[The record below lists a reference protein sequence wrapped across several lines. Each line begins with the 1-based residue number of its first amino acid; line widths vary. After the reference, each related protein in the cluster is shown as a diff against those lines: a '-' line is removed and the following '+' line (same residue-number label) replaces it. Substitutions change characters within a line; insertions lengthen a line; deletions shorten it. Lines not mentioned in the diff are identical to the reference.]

1 MIKQGI
7 TMVNEA
13 IVLDNAG
20 KYQESLDIYTNA
32 IQYLATGVRYE
43 KNPQLKQTITKKIDE
58 YMERAEQVKKII
70 DNKGANPTSEGGVA
84 NKPAGKD
91 VDDDEKK
98 KRMANLGSA
107 VLAEKPDIKWEDVA
121 GLDEAKG
128 LLKEAV
134 ILPQQYPHLFTGGRK
149 AWKGVLLYGPPGTGK
164 SFVAKA
170 VANQADCTF
179 FSLAASNLTSKWM
192 GESEK
197 MVSQLFEMA
206 RENKPSIIF
215 IDEIDSIAGAR
226 GEGKH
231 ESTTRMLT
239 QLLTEMDG
247 VGKDTTG
254 VMVLG
259 ATNCPWDLDQAM
271 RRRLERRIL
280 IPLPDE
286 TGRMVMFK
294 LYAGKDHCLQDPT
307 DFRTLAQYTDG
318 YSGADIS
325 IACRAALMLPLRKM
339 TDARHFKQAYK
350 RMPTENVDGE
360 SGGHVDLLRWFP
372 CSPGDPAA
380 VEKKLEDLD
389 PNTVSVSPVSM
400 LDFCNALSSTSP
412 SVTPEDNERFL
423 AYKREMDRD

>member
-1 MIKQGI
+1 MVNKGIKI
-7 TMVNEA
+7 VNEA
-13 IVLDNAG
+13 IELDNAG
-20 KYQESLDIYTNA
+20 KYQESLEKYQHA
-32 IQYLATGVRYE
+32 IEYLITGNKYE
-43 KNPQLKQTITKKIDE
+43 KNPQTKAMVTKKLKE
-58 YMERAEQVKKII
+58 YMERAEDVKKII
-70 DNKGANPTSEGGVA
+70 DNNGANPPSEGGVA

-91 VDDDEKK
+91 VDDEEKK

-107 VLAEKPDIKWEDVA
+107 VVAEKPNVKWDDVA
-121 GLDEAKG
+121 GLEEAKE
-128 LLKEAV
+128 LLHEAV
-134 ILPQQYPHLFTGGRK
+134 IVPQNFPHLFTGGRK

-164 SFVAKA
+164 SFLAKA
-170 VANQADCTF
+170 VANEADCTF

-206 RENKPSIIF
+206 RENRPAIIF
-215 IDEIDSIAGAR
+215 IDEIDSIASAR

-239 QLLTEMDG
+239 QLLIEMDG
-247 VGKDTTG
+247 VGKDTEG
-254 VMVLG
+254 LMVLG

-294 LYAGKDHCLQDPT
+294 LYAGKDHSLTDPT
-307 DFRTLAQYTDG
+307 DFRTLALNTEG

-325 IACRAALMLPLRKM
+325 IACRQALMLPVKKM
-339 TDARHFKQAYK
+339 TDAKHFKQAYK
-350 RMPTENVDGE
+350 RVEKKDENGE
-360 SGGHVDLLRWFP
+360 VVGHEDLLRWFP

-380 VEKKLEDLD
+380 VEKRVRDLD
-389 PNTVSVSPVSM
+389 PKTVSVPPVSM
-400 LDFCNALSSTSP
+400 WDFCSALSSTSP
-412 SVTPEDNERFL
+412 SVTVEENEKYEE
-423 AYKREMDRD
+423 YKRQMDRD